1 MSTLI
6 HEVEVTMPIKES
18 VKNAAT
24 AAAIIAL
31 QKKYNRV
38 PKAPDKGDEEKET
51 AALCDKLNAA
61 KLSLTAGIDRLI
73 ARANKGGSSN
83 GELIKITDQVNS
95 LAKKMG

>member
-1 MSTLI
+1 MAVGNTI
-6 HEVEVTMPIKES
+6 
-18 VKNAAT
+18 KNAAT

-31 QKKYNRV
+31 QKKYSRT
-38 PKAPDKGDEEKET
+38 PKAPEKGDEEKEIG
-51 AALCDKLNAA
+51 ALCDKLNAA

-83 GELIKITDQVNS
+83 GELIKITDQVNQ